1 VSYASLLTPRR
12 EVLNDQIDGI
22 IDLAN
27 INRRGRLEN
36 KPQEFFDLTFPAADV
51 KRVVAE
57 INARFSTAR
66 PSPGLF
72 LFEGLKGSGKSH
84 LLLLVY
90 HLLSS
95 PRQAQEWLS
104 RHGLQCALHA
114 GAAVVLNKFTDAP
127 LYAGNSIWDL
137 IFREIGVARQQ
148 SFAQPGLGEMES
160 ALAGRK
166 LILILDELEQGIR
179 SIANEAVR
187 AQNIAFLQ
195 MLSEWGNRSNQLTVF
210 ASIYSSQQEPG
221 DTLKRVPRCEV
232 QFKQVED
239 RAKVVLHR
247 LFDNFLDFE
256 QAAAAIALPDRTLHA
271 GKW

>member
-1 VSYASLLTPRR
+1 MSYASLLTPRT
-12 EVLNDQIDGI
+12 EVLNDQIDGV
-22 IDLAN
+22 IDLQN
-27 INRRGRLEN
+27 VNRRGRLEN
-36 KPQEFFDLTFPAADV
+36 KPQQFLDLTFPTADV
-51 KRVVAE
+51 RRVVTE
-57 INARFSTAR
+57 INTRFSTAR
-66 PSPGLF
+66 PGAGLF

-95 PRQAQEWLS
+95 QRQAQAWLT
-104 RHGLQCALHA
+104 RHGLQCSLPNDAV
-114 GAAVVLNKFTDAP
+114 VVLNKFTDLP
-127 LYAGNSIWDL
+127 IFTLWDF
-137 IFREIGVARQQ
+137 IFEKIGVHRQQ
-148 SFAQPGLGEMES
+148 SFTQPGLAEMES

-179 SIANEAVR
+179 SIASDAVR

-195 MLSEWGNRSNQLTVF
+195 MLSEWGNRSNQVTVF

-221 DTLKRVPRCEV
+221 DTLKRFPRCEV

-256 QAAAAIALPDRTLHA
+256 PSTAIALPDRTLHA
-271 GKW
+271 RKY

>member
-1 VSYASLLTPRR
+1 VSYASLLAPRR

-27 INRRGRLEN
+27 IGRRGRLEN
-36 KPQEFFDLTFPAADV
+36 KPQEFFDLTFPTADV

-57 INARFSTAR
+57 INTRFSTAR
-66 PSPGLF
+66 PGAGLF

-95 PRQAQEWLS
+95 PRQAQAWLT
-104 RHGLQCALHA
+104 RHGLQCALPTDA
-114 GAAVVLNKFTDAP
+114 PVVLNKFTDAP
-127 LYAGNSIWDL
+127 LYAGNSLWDL

-148 SFAQPGLGEMES
+148 SFERPSLEETDS
-160 ALAGRK
+160 ALGGRK

-179 SIANEAVR
+179 SIANDAVR

-195 MLSEWGNRSNQLTVF
+195 MLSEWGNRANQVTVF
-210 ASIYSSQQEPG
+210 ASIYGTQQEP
-221 DTLKRVPRCEV
+221 
-232 QFKQVED
+232 
-239 RAKVVLHR
+239 VVM
-247 LFDNFLDFE
+247 E
-256 QAAAAIALPDRTLHA
+256 A
-271 GKW
+271 